1 MVGKPTTIPPWTIG
15 RVAIHLTQPIDDHG
29 IFNPLERKPWKLVNA
44 TFMDSIITSG
54 TQSLH
59 VTNDTDRPIHLEPSD
74 SIGTIESNDF
84 YDAKPPPH
92 LDQVQTFFN
101 LVNSVLKNKE
111 PEAFEP
117 HEQGYQDQQPDL
129 PYGPK
134 LAEVPLHEEIP
145 SNELLS
151 SLDFNPQLS
160 KMQCSQ
166 LERVIIQNSKAFSL
180 DGRIGDYSDIKYTIK
195 LKEDAEPVS
204 MPPYHASPEKRQ
216 DIDKQIDKWFSQ
228 GVIRESDSPWG
239 APVIVVY
246 RNGKARVCIDY
257 RRVNAVTQADEY
269 PLPRQ
274 TDILRALSGS
284 QWLSTFDALSGF
296 HQLEIVEEHRHITA
310 FRTHKYGLLEFM

>member
-1 MVGKPTTIPPWTIG
+1 
-15 RVAIHLTQPIDDHG
+15 
-29 IFNPLERKPWKLVNA
+29 
-44 TFMDSIITSG
+44 
-54 TQSLH
+54 
-59 VTNDTDRPIHLEPSD
+59 
-74 SIGTIESNDF
+74 
-84 YDAKPPPH
+84 
-92 LDQVQTFFN
+92 
-101 LVNSVLKNKE
+101 
-111 PEAFEP
+111 
-117 HEQGYQDQQPDL
+117 
-129 PYGPK
+129 

-160 KMQCSQ
+160 KVQRSQ

-296 HQLEIVEEHRHITA
+296 HQLEIVEEHRHITT
-310 FRTHKYGLLEFM
+310 FRTHKYGLLEFTRLPFGLRNGPAVFQRVMNRVLAKFLWLFVLVYIDDIVVYSQSFDNHV